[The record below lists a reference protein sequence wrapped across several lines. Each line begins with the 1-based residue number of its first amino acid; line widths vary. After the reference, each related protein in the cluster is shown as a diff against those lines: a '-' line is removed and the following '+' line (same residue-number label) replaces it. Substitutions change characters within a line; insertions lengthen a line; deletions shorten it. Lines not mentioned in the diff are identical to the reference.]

1 MCSEF
6 RVSNSGSTAKVK
18 EVVCVCVCVCV
29 CGGKQKKGSNS
40 AGREFIL
47 KASPVIDL

>member
-1 MCSEF
+1 MCVLNLEF
-6 RVSNSGSTAKVK
+6 QTQDPQPRLKRW
-18 EVVCVCVCVCV
+18 CVCVCVCV

>member
-29 CGGKQKKGSNS
+29 VANRRKEVTVLEESL
-40 AGREFIL
+40 F
-47 KASPVIDL
+47 

>member
-29 CGGKQKKGSNS
+29 CVVANRRKEVTVLEESL
-40 AGREFIL
+40 F
-47 KASPVIDL
+47 